1 MEDKRFVSKKELWMY
16 ALGAGGQGMIYA
28 AMSGKISDYYTN
40 VLQLPLMFVLVLML
54 FPMFLI
60 GLIVLAI
67 EFGGLKFTNE
77 LGR

>member
-1 MEDKRFVSKKELWMY
+1 MVLAIVGLGN
-16 ALGAGGQGMIYA
+16 ALLLGI
-28 AMSGKISDYYTN
+28 
-40 VLQLPLMFVLVLML
+40 LVLVFVFML